1 MRAGLQRGGGWAGMG
16 PRRGRAGGR
25 PGDWLDM
32 GTHEGEKSDRVG
44 RQEWA
49 TPELRPGEVGQ
60 EPAC

>member
-16 PRRGRAGGR
+16 PCRGRAGGR

-49 TPELRPGEVGQ
+49 RPGIQIQPRPLGDT
-60 EPAC
+60 